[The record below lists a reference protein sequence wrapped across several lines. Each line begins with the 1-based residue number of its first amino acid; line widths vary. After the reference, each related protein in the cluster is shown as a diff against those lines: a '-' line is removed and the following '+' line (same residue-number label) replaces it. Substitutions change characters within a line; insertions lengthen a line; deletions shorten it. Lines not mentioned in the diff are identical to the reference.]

1 MNQQNF
7 AFLSF
12 IHPIWS
18 FILIVGLLVFWFFK
32 KKLPSIKSFKKI
44 LNIFIVVILSQAF
57 LETFL
62 NWFLWSKAELTQRL
76 LPPFTSITY
85 VLHYSWQHYLF
96 EPTVTILFAFI
107 VFKIIASLN
116 KKFNNVFFYDE
127 EPYLASFGILVTGWP
142 NCLIYLSSVLVLGI
156 LFHFLFLC
164 FNFNKRRRRGDVV
177 EKTVA
182 QAERAWSPTIGRRSE
197 AELERSDLAG
207 VGHSVFSKQLSE
219 PFRLSLLYFW
229 LPCALLVLLLSG
241 IISKYITIN
250 QLVI

>member
-1 MNQQNF
+1 MNLQTGFIANYTSPAIGFCLIAGLLLFQIFKKRLPSLKILDNLIKIFISFLISF
-7 AFLSF
+7 ALFLSAINYF
-12 IHPIWS
+12 TWR
-18 FILIVGLLVFWFFK
+18 
-32 KKLPSIKSFKKI
+32 
-44 LNIFIVVILSQAF
+44 NNELSQH
-57 LETFL
+57 
-62 NWFLWSKAELTQRL
+62 L
-76 LPPFTSITY
+76 LPPYAPITY

-96 EPTVTILFAFI
+96 EPIVTILFAFI

-116 KKFNNVFFYDE
+116 KKFNNTFFYNE
-127 EPYLASFGILVTGWP
+127 ESYLAALGILAAGWP

-164 FNFNKRRRRGDVV
+164 FSFNKRRRRGDVD

-207 VGHSVFSKQLSE
+207 VGHSVFSKQPSE

-229 LPCALLVLLLSG
+229 LPCALLVLFLND
-241 IISKYITIN
+241 IISKYLITN
-250 QLVI
+250 QFII